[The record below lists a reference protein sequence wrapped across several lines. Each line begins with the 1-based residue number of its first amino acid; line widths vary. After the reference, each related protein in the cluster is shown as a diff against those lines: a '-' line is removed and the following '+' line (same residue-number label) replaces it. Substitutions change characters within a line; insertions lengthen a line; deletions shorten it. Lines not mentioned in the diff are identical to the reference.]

1 MIYNIKMLHDYM
13 LENNLDKVNVHLNG
27 FNDLLVGNQNSLAID
42 ADAEMALEIDVDG
55 DVVTF
60 YQIVLI

>member
-1 MIYNIKMLHDYM
+1 MTYTIKMLHDYM
-13 LENNLDKVNVHLNG
+13 LENNLDKVNVHQDG

-42 ADAEMALEIDVDG
+42 ADAAMALEIDVDG

>member
-13 LENNLDKVNVHLNG
+13 LENNLSKVNVHLNG
-27 FNDLLVGNQNSLAID
+27 FNDLLVGNENSLTLD
-42 ADAEMALEIDVDG
+42 ADTAMALEIDVDG

-60 YQIVLI
+60 HQIVIV

>member
-1 MIYNIKMLHDYM
+1 MAYTIKMLHDYM
-13 LENNLDKVNVHLNG
+13 LENNLDKVNVHQDG

-42 ADAEMALEIDVDG
+42 ADAAMALEIDVDG

-60 YQIVLI
+60 YQIVLV